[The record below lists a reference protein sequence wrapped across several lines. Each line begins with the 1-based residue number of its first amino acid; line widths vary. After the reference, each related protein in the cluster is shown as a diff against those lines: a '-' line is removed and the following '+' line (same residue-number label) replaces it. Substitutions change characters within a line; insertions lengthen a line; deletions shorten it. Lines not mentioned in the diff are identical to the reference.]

1 MFLLLA
7 GGCSKFLDVNPK
19 GEVFDNDMFTT
30 AAGYEDALYGI
41 YAELGTVSGLYSDYL
56 WWIPEALCV
65 NETISDN
72 GLQYM
77 AMGQWSAYN
86 AATIRTT
93 VWKAA
98 YAMECQ
104 MIGEPNRD
112 FEAVDFGFGNNDW
125 LIALGGGGILDVTGF
140 CAGIYEG
147 GINFLA
153 VPTTPDS
160 MYEGAVAKKAFLN
173 SKKLKNAI
181 SVPFSPAAVIID
193 PSYLKT
199 VPDNIKHN
207 GYADIIRLGILGNL
221 NIIIEL
227 VKEGNVRE
235 FLNHTYALRHK
246 VNEASPKLLTL
257 GNELSAAIEGYFRF
271 MNYSEGEAL
280 ALSLISCVEER
291 SRVPLSKIYN
301 VLGLP
306 TRLEGVS
313 VKSIMKILNDNIARS
328 GNKNLEV
335 VDMSDD
341 EPRKWVIKSLTPDEA
356 REVFAKRLEL
366 IKSLTEGSAE

>member
-1 MFLLLA
+1 MDILETEMTYNCYCGTGEADRFASAYIFDGRHKADPQTVKIAIVSDRIVSGYYYNRFEDQFLKRGVKPVLIPVECA
-7 GGCSKFLDVNPK
+7 GGQK
-19 GEVFDNDMFTT
+19 GLKEASSV
-30 AAGYEDALYGI
+30 Y
-41 YAELGTVSGLYSDYL
+41 DYL
-56 WWIPEALCV
+56 
-65 NETISDN
+65 
-72 GLQYM
+72 
-77 AMGQWSAYN
+77 
-86 AATIRTT
+86 
-93 VWKAA
+93 
-98 YAMECQ
+98 
-104 MIGEPNRD
+104 
-112 FEAVDFGFGNNDW
+112 VDFGVGNNDW

-140 CAGIYEG
+140 CAGVYEG

-235 FLNHTYALRHK
+235 FLNHTYALRQK

-291 SRVPLSKIYN
+291 SRAPLSKIYD